1 MGLISRR
8 RFVKMGAQGMLLAAV
23 PVALQ
28 FDPTKAFA
36 GPAQGEPVLSDYYK
50 HFGVDETVIRRVLAA
65 GLEKGGD
72 YCDVYFQHTIS
83 NSIRL
88 EDNIV
93 SQAATNID
101 FGVGIRVL
109 KGDQTGYSFTEEI
122 TPEAMALAA
131 KTAANIAA
139 AGKTVAPVEL
149 KLHNVKD
156 NYPIQTGWEAIGVD
170 GKIPLLQRI
179 NDKITSL
186 DKRVVRSL
194 VFFSDETSYVLFA
207 NSEGRVT
214 CDYRPLTSVVGVC
227 TAEQNGQRETGYYD
241 YAIRDG
247 IEFYTPQRLDYLA
260 SEAVRRTVLLFDA
273 VKPQAGEMPV
283 VLAAGS
289 SGILMHEA
297 MGHGMEADFNRKGES
312 IFSDKI
318 GKPVAESFVSI
329 VDDGT
334 LKSSAGSI
342 NVDDEGND
350 SQNTVLVENGILR
363 SYMHDR
369 ISAKFYK
376 VAPTGSGRRQS
387 FRFAPI
393 PRMRNTYMLPGPHK
407 RDEIIASVK
416 KGVLCDSFANGEV
429 RIGPGDFTFYVKVG
443 YLIEDGKLTAP
454 IKDVNLI
461 GNGPDALSKIVMV
474 ADDLEMSQGS
484 WTCGKDGQGVSAS
497 MGLPTIKVSAL
508 TVGGVNG

>member
-8 RFVKMGAQGMLLAAV
+8 KFVKLGAKGVLLAAV
-23 PVALQ
+23 PAALQ
-28 FDPTKAFA
+28 FDPTRAFA
-36 GPAQGEPVLSDYYK
+36 GPAEGDAVLTDYYQ

-72 YCDVYFQHTIS
+72 YCDIYFQHTID

-93 SQAATNID
+93 SQASTSVD

-109 KGDQTGYSFTEEI
+109 KGDQTGYSFTEEV
-122 TPEAMALAA
+122 TPEAMMLAA
-131 KTAANIAA
+131 RTAANIAA
-139 AGKTVAPVEL
+139 GAKTVTPVEL
-149 KLHNVKD
+149 KLHGVKD
-156 NYPIQTGWEAIGVD
+156 FYPVHTGWETVGVD
-170 GKIPLLQRI
+170 TKIPLLQRI
-179 NDKITSL
+179 NEKITGA

-194 VFFSDETSYVLFA
+194 VFFSDQTSWVLFA
-207 NSEGRVT
+207 NSEGRTT
-214 CDYRPLTSVVGVC
+214 CDYRPATYIIGVC
-227 TAEQNGQRETGYYD
+227 TAEQNGRRETGYYD
-241 YAIRDG
+241 YAMRDG
-247 IEFYTPQRLDYLA
+247 IDFYTPQRLDYLA

-289 SGILMHEA
+289 SGILLHEA
-297 MGHGMEADFNRKGES
+297 IGHGMEADFNRKGES
-312 IFSDKI
+312 IFADKI
-318 GKPVAESFVSI
+318 GKPVAENFVSI

-342 NVDDEGND
+342 NIDDEGND
-350 SQNTVLVENGILR
+350 SQNTVLVDNGILR

-369 ISAKFYK
+369 ISAQFYK
-376 VAPTGSGRRQS
+376 VAPTGSGRRES
-387 FRFAPI
+387 FRYAPL
-393 PRMRNTYMLPGPHK
+393 PRMRNTYMLPGPHT

-416 KGVLCDSFANGEV
+416 KGVLCDSFENGEV
-429 RIGPGDFTFYVKVG
+429 RIGPGDFTFYVKIG
-443 YLIEDGKLTAP
+443 YLIEDGKITAP
-454 IKDVNLI
+454 VKDVNLI

-474 ADDLEMSQGS
+474 ANDLEMAQGG
-484 WTCGKDGQGVSAS
+484 WTCGKDGQGVSVS